1 MKSTE
6 VTPLAY
12 VEHCPFHFNNFIYKV
27 VLDSPVLPSSLPE
40 DQPGTS
46 KPPPEGVSALVI
58 RLSNPRA
65 EGLNNANRV
74 ENEVAS
80 LYLARQSLQKSGVS
94 PVVPAVYAW
103 SPSKFDDFPSEEGF
117 GWIMTEFKTGSDLDA
132 LFPTLSLEERVSVI
146 EQIADVFGAIQ
157 RAEIPGS
164 AADFGA
170 LTFVDRK
177 IVSGQMPLLKG
188 GPWATYSALWV
199 AKLQAQLEDS
209 ENSPL
214 IEGWRTGNIRDR
226 LDRFLA
232 NGVDNIL
239 RQVDV
244 TQRVLV
250 HGDLS
255 KYSPSLRQKYPRTF
269 LSPLLIMTKAMN
281 NVLYDSTTKRVTAI
295 LDFDWSSV
303 THPAD
308 EFLAGLWDVGGGF
321 HEENEFMQ
329 DSILT
334 GNFDNAPPDLSE
346 EDVQKWEVAKIWNK
360 ALAER
365 KTTRPCDIRGVRGI
379 QELRNL
385 ENMLCPFHL
394 SNEVMLKRT
403 TEEVQAKNKAENG
416 EDIKK
421 WLDAHGY

>member
-1 MKSTE
+1 MNINQEGYDRRLAVVQGILHQFRLTSTE

-27 VLDSPVLPSSLPE
+27 VLDSPMFPASFPE

-46 KPPPEGVSALVI
+46 KPPPEGVSSLVI

-80 LYLARQSLQKSGVS
+80 LYLARQSLQNSGSS

-103 SPSKFDDFPSEEGF
+103 SPCKFHDVPHEEGF
-117 GWIMTEFKTGSDLDA
+117 GWIMAEFKSGSDLDA
-132 LFPTLSLEERVSVI
+132 QFPNLSVEERNAVV
-146 EQIADVFGAIQ
+146 EQIAVVLSAIQ
-157 RAEIPGS
+157 RVTIPEG
-164 AADFGA
+164 ATEFGA
-170 LTFVDRK
+170 LTFVDGK

-188 GPWATYSALWV
+188 GPWRSYSALWA

-214 IEGWRTGNIRDR
+214 LKGWRTENIRER

-232 NGVDNIL
+232 NGVDKVLDEI
-239 RQVDV
+239 DV

-250 HGDLS
+250 HGDL
-255 KYSPSLRQKYPRTF
+255 T
-269 LSPLLIMTKAMN
+269 MN
-281 NVLYDSTTKRVTAI
+281 NMLYDNSTKLITAV
-295 LDFDWSSV
+295 LDFDWSSI

-308 EFLAGLWDVGGGF
+308 EFLTGLWDIGGGI

-329 DSILT
+329 DYILT
-334 GNFDNAPPDLSE
+334 GNFDNAPPGLSG
-346 EDVQKWEVAKIWNK
+346 EDVQKWEVAKTWDN
-360 ALAER
+360 ALAQR
-365 KTTRPCDIRGVRGI
+365 KAMRPCGIKGVRGI
-379 QELRNL
+379 QELRSL
-385 ENMLCPFHL
+385 ESIICPFHL
-394 SNEVMLKRT
+394 SNEVMLKRMS
-403 TEEVQAKNKAENG
+403 EDVQAEKKVELG

-421 WLDAHGY
+421 WLDVHGF